1 MKTGTTYDRL
11 YRAAHALGNSS
22 SALVDGR
29 HDEFVGELDTAL
41 GLLAEVVRG
50 SDKLTPAERVRL
62 SLTILDYLGEGFQNG
77 VPEHSHPRRL
87 NDCDEIC
94 AANGCSHGYS

>member
-11 YRAAHALGNSS
+11 YRAAHALGNSG

-29 HDEFVGELDTAL
+29 HAEFVDYLDEAL

-50 SDKLTPAERVRL
+50 SDKLIPQEKLALGRAIQGLPPHPYTALCSTCGQGL
-62 SLTILDYLGEGFQNG
+62 SDCLAFGCFAGA
-77 VPEHSHPRRL
+77 
-87 NDCDEIC
+87 ND
-94 AANGCSHGYS
+94 GKTR